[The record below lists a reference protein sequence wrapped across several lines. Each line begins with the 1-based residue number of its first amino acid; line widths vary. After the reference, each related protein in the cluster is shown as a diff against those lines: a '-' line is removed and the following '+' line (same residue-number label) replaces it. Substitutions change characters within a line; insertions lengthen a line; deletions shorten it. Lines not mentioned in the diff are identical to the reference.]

1 MKIVGILL
9 GLCCLLLVFNY
20 MHHDH
25 SWQWLD
31 YHGILIKAAAL
42 IAMQASYSVYL
53 AIVFGDI
60 SPSKKQLIYR
70 CSSYL
75 LLLMI
80 FAVVLYDFRMQTNV
94 SEYYRAV
101 SAILLSVGYMLIY
114 NIYLIVVYGFMSK
127 DVSKPLLV
135 RVGNHCLDMNIPV
148 TIPALW
154 FVFPALSLFNVSS
167 DTFTFWVVIFEIV
180 SFVSLFVTVSL
191 VVFTPFIAPLIKKH
205 QTAQEAY
212 FEQHPD
218 ERPLTEEQLQ
228 QKVEREKA
236 ERLASPSKVNENIA
250 KHKSQQREKQ
260 HARALARK
268 DMPWWQF
275 WRR

>member
-1 MKIVGILL
+1 MKIVGIFW
-9 GLCCLLLVFNY
+9 GFSCLLLVFNY
-20 MHHDH
+20 VQHDS

-31 YHGILIKAAAL
+31 YHGILVKTAAL
-42 IAMQASYSVYL
+42 MAMQAAYSAYL

-75 LLLMI
+75 ILLMI
-80 FAVVLYDFRMQTNV
+80 FAVVLYYFRMQSNV
-94 SEYYRAV
+94 NEYYRAV
-101 SAILLSVGYMLIY
+101 SAVLLSVGYMLIY
-114 NIYLIVVYGFMSK
+114 NIYLIVAYGFMRK
-127 DVSKPLLV
+127 DGSKPLLV
-135 RVGNHCLDMNIPV
+135 RVGNHDLDINIPV

-167 DTFTFWVVIFEIV
+167 DIFTLWVVIFEIISV
-180 SFVSLFVTVSL
+180 MALFVTVSL

-205 QTAQEAY
+205 ETAQEAY
-212 FEQHPD
+212 FGQHPD

-236 ERLASPSKVNENIA
+236 ERVAKPSKVNENIA
-250 KHKSQQREKQ
+250 KYKQ
-260 HARALARK
+260 EQHTKALARK
-268 DMPWWQF
+268 DMPWWKF
-275 WRR
+275 WKKI